1 MRKLGVLFIT
11 MLCLTACDKKGDGS
25 HFYAEWIYKNK
36 DFVYFTHHSTLDC
49 PEIKEGVRRD
59 GYYHERILNHFCSKC
74 INARSLTNGINGM
87 SEWRQNETSKRL

>member
-11 MLCLTACDKKGDGS
+11 LLCLTACDKKGDGS
-25 HFYAEWIYKNK
+25 HFYAERIYKNK

-74 INARSLTNGINGM
+74 MDDSLINKWYKWYERKEAERN
-87 SEWRQNETSKRL
+87 K